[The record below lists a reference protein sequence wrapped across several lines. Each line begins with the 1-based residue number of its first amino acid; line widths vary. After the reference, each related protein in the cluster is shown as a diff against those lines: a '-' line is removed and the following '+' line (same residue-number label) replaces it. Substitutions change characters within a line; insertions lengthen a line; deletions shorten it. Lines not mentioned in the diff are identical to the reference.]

1 MTDTDLIS
9 GKVARVLN
17 SRELVIN
24 RGKVDGVRDGMVFA
38 VLDPKAEAITDPDTG
53 EVLGSVDRPKTHVK
67 VIDVTDRL
75 SVARTYRI
83 TRPGRPGLTGVA
95 ALFAPQPPV
104 VESLRT
110 TESTWED
117 LSEQESYVKSGDP
130 VREVRQP
137 PD

>member
-1 MTDTDLIS
+1 M
-9 GKVARVLN
+9 LN

-24 RGKVDGVRDGMVFA
+24 RGKVNGVRNGMVFA
-38 VLDPKAEAITDPDTG
+38 VLDPKAEAIEDPDTG
-53 EVLGSVDRPKTHVK
+53 EILGSVDRPKTHVK
-67 VIDVTDRL
+67 VVNVTDRL
-75 SVARTYRI
+75 SVARTYRTI
-83 TRPGRPGLTGVA
+83 HPGSPGLTGVA
-95 ALFAPQPPV
+95 ALFVPRPPV

-137 PD
+137 LD